1 MHAHAAVPLGIA
13 AAALDS
19 AIDLARTRVPN
30 FMQVALKDKEVVQG
44 DLAKAPELVESAR
57 CYLRQTMTDAVA
69 AVEAGDFGV
78 EHKISL
84 QLSANQAAG
93 AAEEAMRLVHRTVGT
108 TTVRD
113 ERGLGRRYRDLNTI
127 TQHTSI
133 QFARWESIGKAMFG
147 LDSDWFP
154 FSL

>member
-1 MHAHAAVPLGIA
+1 M
-13 AAALDS
+13 
-19 AIDLARTRVPN
+19 
-30 FMQVALKDKEVVQG
+30 QG
-44 DLAKAPELVESAR
+44 DLAKARALVESAR
-57 CYLRQTMTDAVA
+57 VYLRSTMADAVA
-69 AVEAGDFGV
+69 AVDVGKLTVD
-78 EHKISL
+78 HKISL

-133 QFARWESIGKAMFG
+133 QFARWESVGKAMFG

-154 FSL
+154 FAL